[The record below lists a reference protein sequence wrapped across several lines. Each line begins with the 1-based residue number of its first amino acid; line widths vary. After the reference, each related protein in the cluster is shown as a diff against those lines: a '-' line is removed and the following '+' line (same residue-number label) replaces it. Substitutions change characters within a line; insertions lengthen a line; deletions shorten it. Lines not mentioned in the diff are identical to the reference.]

1 MIWRIN
7 RFHLK
12 QLWLHYFR
20 NYSFPVIVS
29 ILKSWDTK
37 EKRLAS
43 LTKET
48 LVPIAMGSHLFP
60 FRTESLSPS
69 ALMVLE
75 LMLRESKSVPTQL
88 NIKPLLIRQWGLSCF
103 IPPTMGVPFRFSL
116 PEFLYSLSTFWDVHC
131 ESDLHLVVCSLLILQ
146 ENKVGWCTVNV
157 LTHICLILVCAGWNW
172 NEDLRNLCL
181 A

>member
-103 IPPTMGVPFRFSL
+103 IPPHDGGSISFS
-116 PEFLYSLSTFWDVHC
+116 TTW
-131 ESDLHLVVCSLLILQ
+131 
-146 ENKVGWCTVNV
+146 
-157 LTHICLILVCAGWNW
+157 ILVQLIYFLGCALWKW
-172 NEDLRNLCL
+172 LTLSSLFL
-181 A
+181 ANFTRE